1 MRPAG
6 QQRRG
11 QRAVTFLNPSD
22 TREILRGLFDEEGF
36 RFRDTFPKNVALI
49 FSKLIPVSE
58 EKGNKAK
65 HLGVVQ
71 RELEHALRGDIL
83 RHLEKKVRTLVGELG
98 EVGYKSCEIPAETV
112 FRLVVGLGGVHPEET
127 SMIFHHVYGIPYIPG
142 SAVKGVT
149 RQWAVRRMGEE
160 VWQKNRD
167 VEWDDI
173 LEYLVS
179 SLERGVLEER
189 EGWEIGEETQKE
201 FKKAV
206 AVFGTQEHEGGV
218 IFLDAYPVRNL
229 RCKLDIMNPH
239 YAKYY
244 EDENNPEI
252 PGDWLSPVPIPFL
265 TVDSGTEFLFFL
277 LSRDSELFD
286 AMDLLDTACS
296 WLKEAL
302 EKEGLGA
309 KGSLGYGR
317 FRILSSRK
325 P

>member
-1 MRPAG
+1 M
-6 QQRRG
+6 
-11 QRAVTFLNPSD
+11 TFLNPLD
-22 TREILRGLFDEEGF
+22 TQGTLKRLFDEEGF

-58 EKGNKAK
+58 EKENKAK
-65 HLGVVQ
+65 HLRIVQ
-71 RELEHALRGDIL
+71 RELEHVLRGDVL
-83 RHLEKKVRTLVGELG
+83 GYLERRVRDLVGGLG

-112 FRLVVGLGGVHPEET
+112 SRLVVGLGGVHPEET

-149 RQWAVRRMGEE
+149 RQWVVRQMGEE
-160 VWQKNRD
+160 VWQRNRGAK
-167 VEWDDI
+167 WDDI
-173 LEYLVS
+173 LEYLVD
-179 SLERGVLEER
+179 SLEKGVLEER
-189 EGWEIGEETQKE
+189 EGWEIEGATQEE

-206 AVFGTQEHEGGV
+206 AVFGTQEHEGRV

-229 RCKLDIMNPH
+229 RCEIDIMNPH
-239 YAKYY
+239 YARYY

-252 PGDWLSPVPIPFL
+252 PGDWFSPVPIPFL
-265 TVDSGTEFLFFL
+265 TVDCGTEFLFFL
-277 LSRDSELFD
+277 LSRGSGSLG
-286 AMDLLDTACS
+286 AVDLLNTVCG

-302 EKEGLGA
+302 EKGGLGA

-317 FRILSSRK
+317 FRVLSSRK